1 MKVENSRNVPP
12 PHRSFS
18 FFLLFYAIVRE
29 TTRFDDDDSIFMCKN
44 ANLFYFEARLRVFWG
59 EEDELDI
66 GMVFCLPFR
75 FFRENIRQ
83 QHSFCEKFLLK
94 QISSLIPI
102 GNIHF
107 FRK

>member
-1 MKVENSRNVPP
+1 M
-12 PHRSFS
+12 
-18 FFLLFYAIVRE
+18 
-29 TTRFDDDDSIFMCKN
+29 
-44 ANLFYFEARLRVFWG
+44 FWG

-66 GMVFCLPFR
+66 GMVFCLPYR
-75 FFRENIRQ
+75 FFRENVCQ

>member
-1 MKVENSRNVPP
+1 M
-12 PHRSFS
+12 
-18 FFLLFYAIVRE
+18 
-29 TTRFDDDDSIFMCKN
+29 
-44 ANLFYFEARLRVFWG
+44 FWG

-83 QHSFCEKFLLK
+83 QHFFCEKFLLK

-102 GNIHF
+102 ENIHF